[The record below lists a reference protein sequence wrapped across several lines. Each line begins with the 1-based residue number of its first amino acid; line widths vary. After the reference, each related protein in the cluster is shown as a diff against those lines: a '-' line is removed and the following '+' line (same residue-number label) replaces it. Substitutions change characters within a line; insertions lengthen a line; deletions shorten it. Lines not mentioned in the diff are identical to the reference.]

1 MAFNQSEKNEIEK
14 IVKSE
19 IKSFLDSQTI
29 KQFENKMLD
38 LIAKEIERGK
48 LEKNVRELVVK
59 SFKDF
64 FWKILKSP
72 KFLRQLLF
80 RLSMSSL
87 AIVKPC

>member
-19 IKSFLDSQTI
+19 IKDFLDSQTI
-29 KQFENKMLD
+29 RQFENKMID

-64 FWKILKSP
+64 YEYMEYI
-72 KFLRQLLF
+72 
-80 RLSMSSL
+80 
-87 AIVKPC
+87 IVSQSR

>member
-1 MAFNQSEKNEIEK
+1 MAFNQSEKNEIER

-19 IKSFLDSQTI
+19 IKDFLDSQTI
-29 KQFENKMLD
+29 RQFENKMID

-64 FWKILKSP
+64 YEYMWMNRSTWESKLK
-72 KFLRQLLF
+72 R
-80 RLSMSSL
+80 
-87 AIVKPC
+87 

>member
-19 IKSFLDSQTI
+19 IKTFLDSQTI

-38 LIAKEIERGK
+38 LIAKEIERGR

-64 FWKILKSP
+64 YEYLWMNRNTWESKLK
-72 KFLRQLLF
+72 R
-80 RLSMSSL
+80 
-87 AIVKPC
+87 

>member
-1 MAFNQSEKNEIEK
+1 MAFNQTEKNEIEK

-19 IKSFLDSQTI
+19 IKSFLDSQTV

-59 SFKDF
+59 SFRDF
-64 FWKILKSP
+64 
-72 KFLRQLLF
+72 
-80 RLSMSSL
+80 
-87 AIVKPC
+87 

>member
-19 IKSFLDSQTI
+19 IKTFLDSQTI

-64 FWKILKSP
+64 YEYLWMNRNTWESKLK
-72 KFLRQLLF
+72 R
-80 RLSMSSL
+80 
-87 AIVKPC
+87 

>member
-19 IKSFLDSQTI
+19 IKSFLDSQTV

-64 FWKILKSP
+64 YEYLWMNRNTWESKLK
-72 KFLRQLLF
+72 R
-80 RLSMSSL
+80 
-87 AIVKPC
+87 